1 MYFFKRNCN
10 VVRQGIQ
17 VKFLMIE
24 RCRHAIPIHMMCR
37 WFSASSSSYYAWVR
51 RAPSAQFVANDVLLD
66 GIVSLH
72 DGSHGVWGAPIITNE
87 LNMKDIKC
95 SINRV
100 ARLMKAHGLQGIP
113 QNQQ

>member
-1 MYFFKRNCN
+1 VPLVLCL
-10 VVRQGIQ
+10 IQ
-17 VKFLMIE
+17 QLLRVGTP
-24 RCRHAIPIHMMCR
+24 C
-37 WFSASSSSYYAWVR
+37 
-51 RAPSAQFVANDVLLD
+51 AQFVANDALLD

-72 DGSHGVWGAPIITNE
+72 DGSDGVWGAPIITNE

-113 QNQQ
+113 QNRQWKRRT